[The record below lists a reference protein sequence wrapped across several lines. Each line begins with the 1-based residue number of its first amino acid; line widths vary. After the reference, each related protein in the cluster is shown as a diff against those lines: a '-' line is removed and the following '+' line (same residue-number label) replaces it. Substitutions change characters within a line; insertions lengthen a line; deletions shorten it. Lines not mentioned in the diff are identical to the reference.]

1 MEPLETFKVETKI
14 PEEGEAYKSILSDVM
29 SELALGN
36 SIGRIYVVITPEDSL
51 FQMAIIL
58 RGSPPLVKTSD
69 FADVNIGAV
78 TRSEIQIILR
88 DEKYLP
94 DLLEKLWAK
103 YGRGKVIQQD
113 RKTINV
119 SVENM
124 DNEIGDIK
132 EMIIFDPKRTLLSRL
147 VEMAIRGTPEGF
159 RVRYHSLNGNEF
171 VFVAS
176 EDAMKPEWVQQGH
189 QMLEN
194 IKGGGKALGS
204 SA

>member
-1 MEPLETFKVETKI
+1 MEPLEIFKVETKI
-14 PEEGEAYKSILSDVM
+14 SEEAEDYRSIISDVM
-29 SELALGN
+29 SELALVN
-36 SIGRIYVVITPEDSL
+36 SIGRIYVIITPEDSL

-69 FADVNIGAV
+69 FADVDVGAV
-78 TRSEIQIILR
+78 TRNEIQIVLR

-94 DLLEKLWAK
+94 ELLEKLWAK

-119 SVENM
+119 IVENM
-124 DNEIGDIK
+124 DIEIEAIK
-132 EMIIFDPKRTLLSRL
+132 GMIIFDPKRTLLSRL
-147 VEMAIRGTPEGF
+147 VEMAIRATPEGF
-159 RVRYHSLNGNEF
+159 RVRYHSLNNNEF
-171 VFVAS
+171 IFVAS

-189 QMLEN
+189 QMLEQ
-194 IKGGGKALGS
+194 IKGGEDLGG

>member
-1 MEPLETFKVETKI
+1 MEPLEIFKVETKI
-14 PEEGEAYKSILSDVM
+14 PEEAEAYRSILSDVM
-29 SELALGN
+29 SELALAN
-36 SIGRIYVVITPEDSL
+36 AIGRIYVIITPEDSL

-78 TRSEIQIILR
+78 TRNEIKVVLR

-94 DLLEKLWAK
+94 DLLEKLWAI

-113 RKTINV
+113 RNTINI
-119 SVENM
+119 SVG
-124 DNEIGDIK
+124 DIDREIGTIK
-132 EMIIFDPKRTLLSRL
+132 EMVIFDPKRTLLSRL

-159 RVRYHSLNGNEF
+159 RVRYHSLNDNEF
-171 VFVAS
+171 IFVAS
-176 EDAMKPEWVQQGH
+176 EDAMKPEWIQQGH
-189 QMLEN
+189 QMLDK
-194 IKGGGKALGS
+194 IKGGEHLGS

>member
-1 MEPLETFKVETKI
+1 MEPLEVFKVETKI
-14 PEEGEAYKSILSDVM
+14 PEEAEAYKSILSDII
-29 SELALGN
+29 SELALAN
-36 SIGRIYVVITPEDSL
+36 SIGRIYVIITPEESL
-51 FQMAIIL
+51 FQMAMIL
-58 RGSPPLVKTSD
+58 RGSSQLIKTSD
-69 FADVNIGAV
+69 FADVDVGAV
-78 TRSEIQIILR
+78 TRNEIQIVLR

-94 DLLEKLWAK
+94 DLLEKLWVK

-119 SVENM
+119 TV
-124 DNEIGDIK
+124 DHIDKDI
-132 EMIIFDPKRTLLSRL
+132 EVIRDMVIFDPKRTLLSRL

-176 EDAMKPEWVQQGH
+176 EDPMKDEWVQQGH
-189 QMLEN
+189 QMLN
-194 IKGGGKALGS
+194 QLKGEEALGS

>member
-1 MEPLETFKVETKI
+1 MEPLEIFKVETKI
-14 PEEGEAYKSILSDVM
+14 PEEAEAYRSITSDVI
-29 SELALGN
+29 SELALAN
-36 SIGRIYVVITPEDSL
+36 SIGRIYVIITPEDSL

-69 FADVNIGAV
+69 FADVNVGAV
-78 TRSEIQIILR
+78 TRNEIQVVLR
-88 DEKYLP
+88 DEKHLP
-94 DLLEKLWAK
+94 ELLEKLWAK

-119 SVENM
+119 IVENM
-124 DNEIGDIK
+124 DTEIEAIK

-147 VEMAIRGTPEGF
+147 VEMAIRTTPEGF
-159 RVRYHSLNGNEF
+159 RVRYHSLRDNEF
-171 VFVAS
+171 IFVAS

-189 QMLEN
+189 QMLEQ
-194 IKGGGKALGS
+194 IKGGLNLGG

>member
-1 MEPLETFKVETKI
+1 MEPLEIFKVETKI
-14 PEEGEAYKSILSDVM
+14 SEEAEDYRSIISDVM
-29 SELALGN
+29 SELALVN
-36 SIGRIYVVITPEDSL
+36 SIGRIYVIITPEDSL

-69 FADVNIGAV
+69 FADVDVGAV
-78 TRSEIQIILR
+78 TRNEIQIVLR

-94 DLLEKLWAK
+94 ELLEKLWAK

-119 SVENM
+119 IVENM
-124 DNEIGDIK
+124 DIEIEAIK
-132 EMIIFDPKRTLLSRL
+132 GMNIFDPKRTLLSRL
-147 VEMAIRGTPEGF
+147 VEMAIRATPEGF
-159 RVRYHSLNGNEF
+159 RVRYHSLNNNEF
-171 VFVAS
+171 IFVAS

-189 QMLEN
+189 QMLEQ
-194 IKGGGKALGS
+194 IKGGEDLGG

>member
-1 MEPLETFKVETKI
+1 MEPLEIFKVETKI
-14 PEEGEAYKSILSDVM
+14 PEEAEAYKSIISDVI
-29 SELALGN
+29 SELALAN
-36 SIGRIYVVITPEDSL
+36 AIGGIYVIITPEDSL

-69 FADVNIGAV
+69 FADVNIGA
-78 TRSEIQIILR
+78 RGKNEIQLVLR

-119 SVENM
+119 SVGNIDSEV
-124 DNEIGDIK
+124 ETIT

-171 VFVAS
+171 IFVAS

-189 QMLEN
+189 QMLEK
-194 IKGGGKALGS
+194 IKGGEALGS

>member
-1 MEPLETFKVETKI
+1 MEPLEIFKVETKI
-14 PEEGEAYKSILSDVM
+14 PEEAEAYKSILSDVM
-29 SELALGN
+29 SDLALAN
-36 SIGRIYVVITPEDSL
+36 AIGRIYVIITPEDSL

-78 TRSEIQIILR
+78 TRNEIQVILR

-94 DLLEKLWAK
+94 DLLEKLWAR

-113 RKTINV
+113 RKTINITV
-119 SVENM
+119 ADM
-124 DNEIGDIK
+124 DSELGTIK
-132 EMIIFDPKRTLLSRL
+132 EMVIFDPKRTLLSRL

-159 RVRYHSLNGNEF
+159 RVRYHSLNDNEF
-171 VFVAS
+171 IFVAS
-176 EDAMKPEWVQQGH
+176 EDAMKPEWIQQGH
-189 QMLEN
+189 QMLGK
-194 IKGGGKALGS
+194 IKGSEDLGS

>member
-1 MEPLETFKVETKI
+1 MEPLEIFKVETKV
-14 PEEGEAYKSILSDVM
+14 PEEAEAYRSILSDVI
-29 SELALGN
+29 SELGLAN
-36 SIGRIYVVITPEDSL
+36 SIGRIYAIITPEDSL

-78 TRSEIQIILR
+78 TRNEIQIVLR

-119 SVENM
+119 NVENM
-124 DNEIGDIK
+124 DTEIETIK
-132 EMIIFDPKRTLLSRL
+132 EMAIFDPKRTLL
-147 VEMAIRGTPEGF
+147 
-159 RVRYHSLNGNEF
+159 
-171 VFVAS
+171 
-176 EDAMKPEWVQQGH
+176 
-189 QMLEN
+189 
-194 IKGGGKALGS
+194 
-204 SA
+204 

>member
-1 MEPLETFKVETKI
+1 MEPLEIFKVETKI
-14 PEEGEAYKSILSDVM
+14 PEEAEAYKSILSDVM
-29 SELALGN
+29 SDLALAN
-36 SIGRIYVVITPEDSL
+36 AIGRIYVIITPEDSL

-78 TRSEIQIILR
+78 TRNEIQVILR

-94 DLLEKLWAK
+94 DLLEKLWAR

-113 RKTINV
+113 RKTINITV
-119 SVENM
+119 ADM
-124 DNEIGDIK
+124 DSELGTIK
-132 EMIIFDPKRTLLSRL
+132 EMVIFDPKRTLLSRL

-159 RVRYHSLNGNEF
+159 RVRYHSLNDNEF
-171 VFVAS
+171 IFVAS
-176 EDAMKPEWVQQGH
+176 EDAMKPEWIQQGL
-189 QMLEN
+189 QMLGK
-194 IKGGGKALGS
+194 IKGSEDLGS

>member
-1 MEPLETFKVETKI
+1 MEPLEIFKVETKI
-14 PEEGEAYKSILSDVM
+14 PEEAEAYKSIISDVI
-29 SELALGN
+29 SELALAN
-36 SIGRIYVVITPEDSL
+36 AIGGIYVIITPEDSL

-69 FADVNIGAV
+69 FADVNIGA
-78 TRSEIQIILR
+78 RGKNEIQLVLR

-119 SVENM
+119 SVGNIDSEV
-124 DNEIGDIK
+124 ETIT

-171 VFVAS
+171 IFVAS

-189 QMLEN
+189 QMLEK
-194 IKGGGKALGS
+194 IKGGEAFGS

>member
-1 MEPLETFKVETKI
+1 MEPLEIFKVETKI
-14 PEEGEAYKSILSDVM
+14 PEEAEAYKSIISDVI
-29 SELALGN
+29 SELALAN
-36 SIGRIYVVITPEDSL
+36 AIGGIYVIITPEDSL

-69 FADVNIGAV
+69 FADVNIGALGKN
-78 TRSEIQIILR
+78 EIQLVLR

-119 SVENM
+119 SVGNIDSEV
-124 DNEIGDIK
+124 ETIT

-171 VFVAS
+171 IFVAS
-176 EDAMKPEWVQQGH
+176 EDAMKPEWVQHGH
-189 QMLEN
+189 QMLEK
-194 IKGGGKALGS
+194 IKGGEALGS

>member
-1 MEPLETFKVETKI
+1 MEPLEIFKVETKI
-14 PEEGEAYKSILSDVM
+14 SEEAEAYRSIISDVM
-29 SELALGN
+29 SELALAN
-36 SIGRIYVVITPEDSL
+36 SIGRIYAIITPEDSL

-69 FADVNIGAV
+69 FADVDVGAV
-78 TRSEIQIILR
+78 TRNEIQIVLR

-94 DLLEKLWAK
+94 ELLEKLWAK

-119 SVENM
+119 IVENM
-124 DNEIGDIK
+124 DIEIEAIK
-132 EMIIFDPKRTLLSRL
+132 GMIIFDPKRTLLSRL
-147 VEMAIRGTPEGF
+147 VEMAIRATPEGF
-159 RVRYHSLNGNEF
+159 RVRYHSLNNNEF
-171 VFVAS
+171 IFVAS

-189 QMLEN
+189 QMLEQ
-194 IKGGGKALGS
+194 IKGGEDLGG

>member
-1 MEPLETFKVETKI
+1 MEPLEIFKVETKI
-14 PEEGEAYKSILSDVM
+14 PEEAEAYRSILSDVM
-29 SELALGN
+29 SDLALAN
-36 SIGRIYVVITPEDSL
+36 AIGRIYVVITPEDAL

-69 FADVNIGAV
+69 VADVNVGNV
-78 TRSEIQIILR
+78 PRNEIQVALR

-119 SVENM
+119 SVVNI
-124 DNEIGDIK
+124 DSEIETIK

-171 VFVAS
+171 IFVAS
-176 EDAMKPEWVQQGH
+176 EDAMKPEWIEQGH
-189 QMLEN
+189 QMLDK
-194 IKGGGKALGS
+194 IKGEGALGS

>member
-1 MEPLETFKVETKI
+1 MEPLEIFKVETKI
-14 PEEGEAYKSILSDVM
+14 PEEAEAYKSILSDVI
-29 SELALGN
+29 SELALAN
-36 SIGRIYVVITPEDSL
+36 AIGRIYVIITPEDSL

-58 RGSPPLVKTSD
+58 RGSTPLVKTSD
-69 FADVNIGAV
+69 FADVNIGALGKN
-78 TRSEIQIILR
+78 EIQLVLR

-119 SVENM
+119 SVENI
-124 DNEIGDIK
+124 DSEIEIIK

-159 RVRYHSLNGNEF
+159 RVRYHSLNDNEF
-171 VFVAS
+171 IFVAS

-189 QMLEN
+189 QMLEK
-194 IKGGGKALGS
+194 IKGGEAFGS

>member
-1 MEPLETFKVETKI
+1 MEPLEIFKVETKI
-14 PEEGEAYKSILSDVM
+14 SEEAEAYRSILSDVI
-29 SELALGN
+29 SELGLAN
-36 SIGRIYVVITPEDSL
+36 SIGRVYAIITPEDSL

-78 TRSEIQIILR
+78 TRNEIQIVLR

-94 DLLEKLWAK
+94 DLLEKLWVK
-103 YGRGKVIQQD
+103 YGRGNVIQQD

-119 SVENM
+119 NVENM
-124 DNEIGDIK
+124 DTEIETIK
-132 EMIIFDPKRTLLSRL
+132 EMAIFDPKRTLLSRL

-159 RVRYHSLNGNEF
+159 RVRYHSLNSNEF
-171 VFVAS
+171 IFGAS

-189 QMLEN
+189 QMLEK
-194 IKGGGKALGS
+194 IKGG
-204 SA
+204 

>member
-1 MEPLETFKVETKI
+1 MEPLEIFKVETKI
-14 PEEGEAYKSILSDVM
+14 PEEAEAYKSILSDVM
-29 SELALGN
+29 SDLALAN
-36 SIGRIYVVITPEDSL
+36 AIGRIYVIITPEDSL

-78 TRSEIQIILR
+78 TRNEIQVVLR

-94 DLLEKLWAK
+94 DLLEKLWAR

-113 RKTINV
+113 RKTINITV
-119 SVENM
+119 NDM
-124 DNEIGDIK
+124 DSELGTIK
-132 EMIIFDPKRTLLSRL
+132 EMVIFDPKRTLLSRL

-159 RVRYHSLNGNEF
+159 RVRYHSLNDNEF
-171 VFVAS
+171 IFVAS
-176 EDAMKPEWVQQGH
+176 EDAMKPEWIQQGH
-189 QMLEN
+189 QMLDK
-194 IKGGGKALGS
+194 IKGSEDLGS

>member
-1 MEPLETFKVETKI
+1 MEPLEIFKVETKI
-14 PEEGEAYKSILSDVM
+14 PEEAEAYKSILSDVM
-29 SELALGN
+29 SDLALAN
-36 SIGRIYVVITPEDSL
+36 AIGRIYVIITPEDSL

-69 FADVNIGAV
+69 FADVNIGALGKN
-78 TRSEIQIILR
+78 EIQLVLR

-119 SVENM
+119 SVGNI
-124 DNEIGDIK
+124 DSDIEIIK

-159 RVRYHSLNGNEF
+159 RVRHHSLNDNEF
-171 VFVAS
+171 IFVAS

-189 QMLEN
+189 QMLEK
-194 IKGGGKALGS
+194 IKGGEAFGS

>member
-1 MEPLETFKVETKI
+1 MEPLEIFKVETKI
-14 PEEGEAYKSILSDVM
+14 REEGEAYKSILSDVI
-29 SELALGN
+29 SELALAN
-36 SIGRIYVVITPEDSL
+36 AIGGIYVIITPEDSL

-69 FADVNIGAV
+69 FADVNIGALGKN
-78 TRSEIQIILR
+78 EIQLVLR

-119 SVENM
+119 SVGNIDSEV
-124 DNEIGDIK
+124 ETIT

-171 VFVAS
+171 IFVAS

-189 QMLEN
+189 QMLEK
-194 IKGGGKALGS
+194 IKGGEALGS